1 MSFPLQP
8 QGDRLLVSPFKR
20 KEEKLGS
27 LHIPA
32 TANADLDTGEIIAVS
47 PDLLG
52 YNVGDIICFPAKT
65 GVGQLIAGTPCL
77 WLTQRDIW
85 GVWDKETWTKLNAEN
100 E

>member
-8 QGDRLLVSPFKR
+8 TGDKLIVSPFKR

-32 TANADLDTGEIIAVS
+32 TANADLEVGEVLAVS
-47 PDLLG
+47 PDLSSLKQ
-52 YNVGDIICFPAKT
+52 GDIVTYPSKT
-65 GVGQLIAGTPCL
+65 GVGQLINGNPCL
-77 WLTQRDIW
+77 WITQQNIW